1 VVIHDSRPR
10 GGVAATSRGDRR
22 NGIGAF
28 WLMLVLPLLLL
39 MMLCMVCM
47 CVEMDRVR
55 KGLMGLRSSAQRLE
69 QGV

>member
-10 GGVAATSRGDRR
+10 CGVAATGRGDHG

-28 WLMLVLPLLLL
+28 WLMLVLPLLL

-55 KGLMGLRSSAQRLE
+55 KGLMGLRSGAQRLE